1 MCLTICPNM
10 NNFLDLQ
17 DIDTSITVNMT
28 LTSDNGLALVTVG
41 DSVLFQGPV
50 IGQVDLTCDIPL
62 LDQVSIK
69 VKHSNVYLQSLQFDG
84 WEARPQ
90 YGWEIDKV
98 FVFETDQPF
107 YHWLHTATGQ
117 GWLLEPQ

>member
-1 MCLTICPNM
+1 MFLIICPNM

-17 DIDTSITVNMT
+17 DIDTTISVTMLLTSSQGTATVTVN
-28 LTSDNGLALVTVG
+28 SDIV
-41 DSVLFQGPV
+41 FQGPV
-50 IGQVDLTCDIPL
+50 VGSAELAVDIPL
-62 LDQVSIK
+62 LNNVSIK
-69 VKHSNVYLQSLQFDG
+69 VYHDNVYLESLQFDG

-98 FVFETDQPF
+98 FVFETNQPF

>member
-1 MCLTICPNM
+1 M

-17 DIDTSITVNMT
+17 DIDTTISVTMLLTSSQGTATVTVN
-28 LTSDNGLALVTVG
+28 SDIV
-41 DSVLFQGPV
+41 FQGPV
-50 IGQVDLTCDIPL
+50 VGSAELAVDIPL
-62 LDQVSIK
+62 LNNVSIK
-69 VKHSNVYLQSLQFDG
+69 VYHDNVYLESLQFDG

-98 FVFETDQPF
+98 FVFETNQPF

>member
-1 MCLTICPNM
+1 M

-17 DIDTSITVNMT
+17 DIDTNISVNIV
-28 LTSDNGLALVTVG
+28 LTSANGIAVVTVA
-41 DSVLFQGPV
+41 DKVLFQGPIIDRV
-50 IGQVDLTCDIPL
+50 ELTCNIEL
-62 LDQVSIK
+62 LNPVSIK
-69 VKHSNVYLQSLQFDG
+69 VSHKNVYLESLQFDG

-98 FVFETDQPF
+98 FVFETDRPF